1 MIYWCAYDITKHT
14 GGFIICNVADK
25 MLTSFQKIEEK
36 KMKLL
41 KMTICNCWLEKTMPT
56 KVLTKK
62 IYFKFSQNK
71 KWGKICFE

>member
-1 MIYWCAYDITKHT
+1 MIYCCAYDMTKHT

-41 KMTICNCWLEKTMPT
+41 KMTIWNCWLEKTMPI
-56 KVLTKK
+56 KEN
-62 IYFKFSQNK
+62 KFSIFKVQI
-71 KWGKICFE
+71 ICFE